1 MRTTALFA
9 AGLLAVAPLSLSA
22 HEHGAADA
30 GHEGHSG
37 KFESAADCWYPA
49 FKAGDADAVA
59 ACYVEDGVM
68 VFPGG
73 PLAQGRPA
81 IRDGYA
87 HFFSENTIKDVQ
99 ITELGRESHGNSVTV
114 WGRYTV
120 TVAPKAGGADI
131 VATGRFSELS
141 RKVDGKWMYVFDHA
155 SDDPPPP
162 PATETAAAPATG
174 T

>member
-1 MRTTALFA
+1 MRTTALIA

-30 GHEGHSG
+30 GPEGRSG

-73 PLAQGRPA
+73 PLAQAGLRRPSGRPA
-81 IRDGYA
+81 
-87 HFFSENTIKDVQ
+87 HS
-99 ITELGRESHGNSVTV
+99 
-114 WGRYTV
+114 
-120 TVAPKAGGADI
+120 P
-131 VATGRFSELS
+131 
-141 RKVDGKWMYVFDHA
+141 
-155 SDDPPPP
+155 
-162 PATETAAAPATG
+162 TG
-174 T
+174 TRSASRSRPRARVESPSKSRSRGAS